1 MDLKLDTGEDFPR
14 RLVVFP
20 CGKAVAYG
28 DDCCNISCIDAD
40 QGGKTSVRKFYE
52 GSESAS
58 IRALAVSTD
67 GRRVAV
73 GYDNGDLRILPYDE
87 YSDATK
93 LHPFIPPAKELKNDD
108 NDSDSDDEGN
118 FFSQEDGMDSSVT
131 NNIPDNWWS
140 GGLSFES
147 SVRDLKFFPNSHW
160 LAIASEDVTQAITV
174 VNVESEATTK
184 DRRYLQ
190 LQCETREVHN
200 RSGVRGVAVTSGDQT
215 LIASLAMDGF
225 LCVWNVSPRGLKELA
240 SDEEKVSVTKEET
253 PCVTKPDYGEA
264 MGADSWDRSCLPWWV
279 SQNVLALPGQTH
291 LQLRKVTV
299 SNGNVVL
306 QQSKEAIHSDT
317 SNGHI
322 QTIVAL
328 TSLKEWIV
336 SSGRD
341 GRVIM
346 WRLRDDEVGSLAMN
360 SLCLLAT
367 CNSRSLS
374 LCRTV
379 SPSPNSSKRWDNT
392 NLHLRACFGM
402 IPTTHFTLPV
412 PMARFRW

>member
-28 DDCCNISCIDAD
+28 DDCCNISCIDVD
-40 QGGKTSVRKFYE
+40 KGGKTSVRKFYE

-67 GRRVAV
+67 GQRIAV

-87 YSDATK
+87 YSDTTK
-93 LHPFIPPAKELKNDD
+93 QHPFIPPAKEPKN
-108 NDSDSDDEGN
+108 NENNDSDDEGN
-118 FFSQEDGMDSSVT
+118 FFSQEEDMDSSVA

-140 GGLSFES
+140 GGLTFES

-160 LAIASEDVTQAITV
+160 LAIASEDVAQGVTV

-200 RSGVRGVAVTSGDQT
+200 RSGVRGVAVTSGNQT
-215 LIASLAMDGF
+215 LVASLAMDGF
-225 LCVWNVSPRGLKELA
+225 LCVWNASPNGLQELA
-240 SDEEKVSVTKEET
+240 SDQEKVLVTREET

-264 MGADSWDRSCLPWWV
+264 MEADSWDRSCLPWWV
-279 SQNVLALPGQTH
+279 SPTVLALPGQTH

-299 SNGNVVL
+299 NHGNVVP

-322 QTIVAL
+322 ETIVAL
-328 TSLKEWIV
+328 TSLKDFIV

-341 GRVIM
+341 GRVIL
-346 WRLRDDEVGSLAMN
+346 WQLQEDEVGN
-360 SLCLLAT
+360 LAT
-367 CNSRSLS
+367 
-374 LCRTV
+374 
-379 SPSPNSSKRWDNT
+379 NT
-392 NLHLRACFGM
+392 L
-402 IPTTHFTLPV
+402 
-412 PMARFRW
+412 